1 VNRIFLAEPTLTGN
15 ERKYVLDC
23 LDSNWISSIGKYIP
37 AFEERF
43 AEFCG
48 VRHAIA
54 TSLVTKYSFRRSPSW
69 RLRTLCVIAE
79 QRRSSSTLVLK
90 R

>member
-1 VNRIFLAEPTLTGN
+1 MNRISVAQPKLSGN

-23 LDSNWISSIGKYIP
+23 LDTNWISSNGKYIGE
-37 AFEERF
+37 FEKTF

-54 TSLVTKYSFRRSPSW
+54 TNNGTTARSVTLTSIR
-69 RLRTLCVIAE
+69 
-79 QRRSSSTLVLK
+79 
-90 R
+90 